1 MSEILTPETASPRC
15 TCTVD
20 LLSRVFRPYNFL
32 VTVTGEPPHE
42 FVRRY
47 KIAAPSEDDAA
58 AFGMQL
64 FVKECMARQG
74 VPEGVRKEIAP
85 VAPKAKLQ

>member
-1 MSEILTPETASPRC
+1 MIETPETATPRC

-32 VTVTGEPPHE
+32 VTVTGEFPHR

-47 KIAAPSEDDAA
+47 RIAAPSDDEAA
-58 AFGMQL
+58 HYAMQL
-64 FVKECMARQG
+64 FTKECMAARG
-74 VPEGVRKEIAP
+74 VPKAVRDEMAKLAP
-85 VAPKAKLQ
+85 RAKLQ

>member
-1 MSEILTPETASPRC
+1 MIETAQSVTPRC

-32 VTVTGEPPHE
+32 VTVTGDFPHR

-47 KIAAPSEDDAA
+47 KIAAPTDDEAA
-58 AFGMQL
+58 TCGMQL
-64 FVKECMARQG
+64 FVREFTPRVVNENMAAL
-74 VPEGVRKEIAP
+74 AP
-85 VAPKAKLQ
+85 RAKLQ